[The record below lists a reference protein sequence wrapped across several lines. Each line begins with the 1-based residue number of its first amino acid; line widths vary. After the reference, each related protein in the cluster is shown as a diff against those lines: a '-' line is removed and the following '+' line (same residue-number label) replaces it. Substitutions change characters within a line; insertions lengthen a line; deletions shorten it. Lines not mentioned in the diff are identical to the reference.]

1 MLLLWRLAR
10 LQGLQANR
18 RGIEDR
24 GREGERETGDDDHEQ
39 GAR

>member
-1 MLLLWRLAR
+1 MLLSGSLTR
-10 LQGLQANR
+10 LQGLQPDR

-24 GREGERETGDDDHEQ
+24 GREGEREAGNDVHEQ